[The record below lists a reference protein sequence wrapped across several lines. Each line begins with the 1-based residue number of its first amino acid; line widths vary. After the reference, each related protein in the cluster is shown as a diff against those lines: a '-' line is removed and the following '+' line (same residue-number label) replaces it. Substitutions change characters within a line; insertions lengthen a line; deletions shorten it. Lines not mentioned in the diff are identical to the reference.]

1 MFGLPSS
8 VQLSSN
14 PVVTAVLPG
23 SNVTVNKSIGDV
35 TVSSGGG
42 GGGGT
47 QTVVSYVQND
57 PDLLLTADTWETGY
71 TTTITTTAASS
82 RIVVFCVCNLLT
94 ANAGVNR
101 GRIVI
106 NGVVS
111 SPIFEWPVIASPF
124 TDNNVRSLQGSYVAP
139 TAATYTVNIQ
149 FFDVGGTNTYVRG
162 GAVTAMTNMSG

>member
-1 MFGLPSS
+1 MLGLPPS

-14 PVVTAVLPG
+14 PVVSGVFAG
-23 SNVTVNKSIGDV
+23 SGITVNKNIGDI
-35 TVSSGGG
+35 TVAGGG
-42 GGGGT
+42 GGGGA
-47 QTVVSYVQND
+47 QTIVSYVQND
-57 PDLLLTADTWETGY
+57 PDTLLTADTWETGY

-111 SPIFEWPVIASPF
+111 SPIFEWPVILSAF

-139 TAATYTVNIQ
+139 TAATYTINVQ
-149 FFDVGGTNTYVRG
+149 FYDEGGTNLYVRG
-162 GAVTAMTNMSG
+162 GAVTVMTNMSG

>member
-1 MFGLPSS
+1 MQNQPVS
-8 VQLSSN
+8 VQLSSF
-14 PVVTAVLPG
+14 PIVTGVFAG
-23 SNVTVNKSIGDV
+23 SGITVNKNIGDV
-35 TVSSGGG
+35 TIAGGG

-47 QTVVSYVQND
+47 TIVSYVQND
-57 PDLLLTADTWETGY
+57 PDILLTADTWETGY

-82 RIVVFCVCNLLT
+82 RIVVSCVCNLLS

-111 SPIFEWPVIASPF
+111 SPVFEWPIILSAF

-139 TAATYTVNIQ
+139 TATTYTINVQ
-149 FFDVGGTNTYVRG
+149 FYDEGGTNTYVRG
-162 GAVTAMTNMSG
+162 GAVTVMTNMSG

>member
-1 MFGLPSS
+1 MLGLPSS

-14 PVVTAVLPG
+14 PVVSGVFAG
-23 SNVTVNKSIGDV
+23 SGITVNKNIGDV
-35 TVSSGGG
+35 TVAGGG

-57 PDLLLTADTWETGY
+57 PDLLLTVDTWETGY

-111 SPIFEWPVIASPF
+111 SPIFEWPVILSAF

-139 TAATYTVNIQ
+139 TAATYTINVQ
-149 FFDVGGTNTYVRG
+149 FYDEGGTNLYVRG
-162 GAVTAMTNMSG
+162 GAVTVMTNMSG